1 MHIGVSGGKGILS
14 LMETL
19 TLTANFGTQKQVPF
33 MELNQQ
39 GISEKVFEEMYKAHF
54 RALHAYAN
62 SILEDREQAEEMV
75 QQVFLKLWEKKAQ
88 LEINSSL
95 QAYLYRS
102 VYNESINFLKH
113 EKVKRAHVSFV
124 KHTTNE
130 ASNNHHKNIDTKELE
145 EKIRVALHKLP
156 EQCRTIFQLSRHEEL
171 KYKEIA
177 ERLQLSVKTIENQM
191 GKALKIMRTELAAY
205 LPTLWIVLV
214 YWFND
219 FIK

>member
-1 MHIGVSGGKGILS
+1 
-14 LMETL
+14 
-19 TLTANFGTQKQVPF
+19 
-33 MELNQQ
+33 MELHKE
-39 GISEKVFEEMYKAHF
+39 GISEQVFEDVYRAYFK
-54 RALHAYAN
+54 ALHAYAN
-62 SILEDREQAEEMV
+62 SILADKEQAEEMV
-75 QQVFLKLWEKKAQ
+75 QQVFLKLWEKKAH
-88 LEINSSL
+88 LEINSSI

-113 EKVKRAHVSFV
+113 EKVKQAHVSFV

-130 ASNNHHKNIDTKELE
+130 SSGNHHKNIDTKELE
-145 EKIRVALHKLP
+145 EKIRVALNKLP

-191 GKALKIMRTELAAY
+191 GKALKIMRAELAAY
-205 LPTLWIVLV
+205 LPTLWIVLICL
-214 YWFND
+214 FKD

>member
-1 MHIGVSGGKGILS
+1 
-14 LMETL
+14 
-19 TLTANFGTQKQVPF
+19 
-33 MELNQQ
+33 MELKQQ
-39 GISEKVFEEMYKAHF
+39 GISEAVFEDVYKTHF
-54 RALHAYAN
+54 RALHAYAH
-62 SILEDREQAEEMV
+62 SILADREQAEEMV
-75 QQVFLKLWEKKAQ
+75 QQVFLKLWEKKAN

-113 EKVKRAHVSFV
+113 EKVKQAHVSFV

-130 ASNNHHKNIDTKELE
+130 SSGNHHKNIDTKELE
-145 EKIRVALHKLP
+145 EKIRIALNKLP
-156 EQCRTIFQLSRHEEL
+156 EQCRTIFQLSRYEEL

-214 YWFND
+214 YLFNY